1 MKISFKEIEKGL
13 TNDVFVD
20 DMYIGTVKAS
30 IWNGKWTM
38 KPYFNHYISRDLIK
52 KLKYDSF
59 YKAGKALVKLY
70 SDTFVS
76 SDEEEDENDT
86 LEFDMRGIFKR
97 RRP

>member
-1 MKISFKEIEKGL
+1 MKISFKEIDKGIE
-13 TNDVFVD
+13 NEVFVD
-20 DMYIGTVKAS
+20 DTYIGTVRAD
-30 IWNGKWTM
+30 IWSGKWAM
-38 KPYFNHYISRDLIK
+38 KPYFNHYVNNNLIR

-70 SDTFVS
+70 HDTFIS
-76 SDEEEDENDT
+76 SDEEDDNNT